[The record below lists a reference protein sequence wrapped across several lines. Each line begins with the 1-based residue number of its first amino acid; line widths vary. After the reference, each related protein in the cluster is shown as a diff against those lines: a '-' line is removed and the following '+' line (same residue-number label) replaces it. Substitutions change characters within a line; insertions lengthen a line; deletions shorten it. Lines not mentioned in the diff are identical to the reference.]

1 MSNSFKKKHTFEER
15 KNESSKIKAKYS
27 ERIPII
33 VYKDPKCKNLQE
45 INKNKFLAP
54 EDLTL
59 GQFLVVIRKRI
70 ELEEAQALF
79 VFVNET
85 TLAPTS
91 QTIGN
96 LYNNYKDEDGF
107 LYMLYCSENVF
118 G

>member
-1 MSNSFKKKHTFEER
+1 MTNSFKKRHTFEQR
-15 KNESSKIKAKYS
+15 KAESDKIIQKYD

-33 VYKDPKCKNLQE
+33 VYKDPKCSNLQE

-54 EDLTL
+54 DDLTL

-70 ELEEAQALF
+70 ELTDAEALF
-79 VFVNET
+79 VFVNES

-91 QTIGN
+91 ETIGS
-96 LYNNYKDEDGF
+96 LYSKYKDEDGF